1 MKLSKNLGDWKL
13 DIETHL
19 INFSPLKAAALGYG
33 VDEIPEYVTYDFFIE
48 KIYIEEFS
56 KVRDLFLELI
66 LGKIDAFDVE
76 YRTRTKNRGS
86 RWFREICQVT
96 TRSETGKPLIATGV
110 TWDITDEKYLESP
123 AEDALEHDASDETD
137 AINAKF
143 LNDQLTQISNRQ
155 GIMEKLQLEVD
166 KSLSNTMFLSVAL
179 CKINNFDRINTVD
192 GHIFGDYLLIRIS
205 DIMKDGLSDDDN
217 IGRYDSDQFMII
229 LPSTPREIATET
241 LAQIITKI
249 ENYAFS
255 STLPIRISF
264 VIKEYLGE
272 SMDAFI
278 EALEQG
284 ILVAPF
290 N

>member
-76 YRTRTKNRGS
+76 YRTRTKHRGS

-123 AEDALEHDASDETD
+123 VEDDFEGLETSESIDML
-137 AINAKF
+137 
-143 LNDQLTQISNRQ
+143 LNDPLTQISNRQ
-155 GIMEKLQLEVD
+155 GIVEKLLLEVNR
-166 KSLSNTMFLSVAL
+166 SLSNTMFLSVAL
-179 CKINNFDRINTVD
+179 CKIHDFDRINTVD

-205 DIMKDGLSDDDN
+205 DIMKGGVGENAS
-217 IGRYDSDQFMII
+217 IGRYESDQFMMI

-241 LAQIITKI
+241 VSDIVKSI

-284 ILVAPF
+284 ILEATI

>member
-1 MKLSKNLGDWKL
+1 MKQSKNLGEWKL

-19 INFSPLKAAALGYG
+19 INFSPLKAAAMGYE

-76 YRTRTKNRGS
+76 YRTRTKHRGS
-86 RWFREICQVT
+86 RWFREICKVT

-123 AEDALEHDASDETD
+123 LQESLESIETAEDSAAL
-137 AINAKF
+137 
-143 LNDQLTQISNRQ
+143 LNDQLTQINNRQ
-155 GIMEKLQLEVD
+155 GILEKLQLEID
-166 KSLSNTMFLSVAL
+166 KSLLNTMFLSVAL
-179 CKINNFDRINTVD
+179 CKIKDFERINTVD

-205 DIMKDGLSDDDN
+205 DIMKDGVGENDN
-217 IGRYDSDQFMII
+217 VGRYDSDQFMVI
-229 LPSTPREIATET
+229 LPSTPREIAADTME
-241 LAQIITKI
+241 QIVTAI

-255 STLPIRISF
+255 STLPIRVSF
-264 VIKEYLGE
+264 FIKEYLGE
-272 SMDAFI
+272 TLDAFI

-284 ILVAPF
+284 ILEASY